1 MYRIMKSTNNGMDE
15 LELDSLEK
23 GCWID
28 IVSPSPEELHE
39 VADATGIQMDFLSAA
54 LDDEEKSRIE
64 TEDDQILTLI
74 DIPVL
79 RSNKDYDT
87 LPLGIIVSAD
97 YIVTVCLEPNA
108 VIADFSSYNYKM
120 FSTFKKTR
128 FLFQILYKS
137 ATLYLKYIR
146 IIIKRTDELEQHLR
160 KSMENSELFNMLDL
174 QKSLTYFTTSL
185 RSNYI
190 VTEKLLR
197 LRSTN
202 QSAHLIKLYEEDE
215 DLLEDVIIEYKQAIE
230 MVEMYSH
237 ILNSMMEVF
246 ASIISNNLNLVMIR
260 NDYTGHTNHHRRLMG
275 HERTRAAFRQPV
287 RISCN
292 RRHLASGCRGYRLL
306 AVETPHVLRS
316 SNEQNFS
323 GTVTC
328 RHYTCRQ
335 RQQRIHLP
343 ARRRSWQRRPALPA
357 TCRLKKQ

>member
-120 FSTFKKTR
+120 FST
-128 FLFQILYKS
+128 YKS

-160 KSMENSELFNMLDL
+160 QSMENSELFNMLDL

-197 LRSTN
+197 LRSTT

-246 ASIISNNLNLVMIR
+246 ASIISNNLNLVMK
-260 NDYTGHTNHHRRLMG
+260 
-275 HERTRAAFRQPV
+275 F
-287 RISCN
+287 
-292 RRHLASGCRGYRLL
+292 LASVTIILAIPTTIGGLWGMNVPVPLSDSPYGFLVIGGTSLLVAGVTGYWLWK
-306 AVETPHVLRS
+306 
-316 SNEQNFS
+316 
-323 GTVTC
+323 
-328 RHYTCRQ
+328 
-335 RQQRIHLP
+335 
-343 ARRRSWQRRPALPA
+343 RRMF
-357 TCRLKKQ
+357 

>member
-1 MYRIMKSTNNGMDE
+1 MYRIMKSTNNGIDE

-64 TEDDQILTLI
+64 TEDDGILTLI

-146 IIIKRTDELEQHLR
+146 IIIKRTDELE
-160 KSMENSELFNMLDL
+160 
-174 QKSLTYFTTSL
+174 
-185 RSNYI
+185 
-190 VTEKLLR
+190 
-197 LRSTN
+197 
-202 QSAHLIKLYEEDE
+202 
-215 DLLEDVIIEYKQAIE
+215 
-230 MVEMYSH
+230 
-237 ILNSMMEVF
+237 
-246 ASIISNNLNLVMIR
+246 
-260 NDYTGHTNHHRRLMG
+260 
-275 HERTRAAFRQPV
+275 
-287 RISCN
+287 
-292 RRHLASGCRGYRLL
+292 
-306 AVETPHVLRS
+306 
-316 SNEQNFS
+316 
-323 GTVTC
+323 
-328 RHYTCRQ
+328 
-335 RQQRIHLP
+335 
-343 ARRRSWQRRPALPA
+343 
-357 TCRLKKQ
+357 

>member
-64 TEDDQILTLI
+64 TED

-160 KSMENSELFNMLDL
+160 QSMENSELFNMLDL

-190 VTEKLLR
+190 VTEKLLRLRSTNQSAHLILR

-246 ASIISNNLNLVMIR
+246 ASIISNNLNLVMK
-260 NDYTGHTNHHRRLMG
+260 
-275 HERTRAAFRQPV
+275 F
-287 RISCN
+287 
-292 RRHLASGCRGYRLL
+292 LASVTIILAIPTTIGGLWGMNVPVPLSDSPYGFLVIGGTSLLVAGVTGYWLWK
-306 AVETPHVLRS
+306 
-316 SNEQNFS
+316 
-323 GTVTC
+323 
-328 RHYTCRQ
+328 
-335 RQQRIHLP
+335 
-343 ARRRSWQRRPALPA
+343 RRMF
-357 TCRLKKQ
+357 

>member
-1 MYRIMKSTNNGMDE
+1 MYRIMKSTANGIDE

-87 LPLGIIVSAD
+87 LPLGIIISAD

-108 VIADFSSYNYKM
+108 VIADFSAYNSKM

-230 MVEMYSH
+230 MVEM
-237 ILNSMMEVF
+237 
-246 ASIISNNLNLVMIR
+246 
-260 NDYTGHTNHHRRLMG
+260 
-275 HERTRAAFRQPV
+275 
-287 RISCN
+287 
-292 RRHLASGCRGYRLL
+292 LL
-306 AVETPHVLRS
+306 KWLKCT
-316 SNEQNFS
+316 
-323 GTVTC
+323 
-328 RHYTCRQ
+328 
-335 RQQRIHLP
+335 
-343 ARRRSWQRRPALPA
+343 A
-357 TCRLKKQ
+357 TF

>member
-1 MYRIMKSTNNGMDE
+1 MKKNP
-15 LELDSLEK
+15 
-23 GCWID
+23 
-28 IVSPSPEELHE
+28 VSKPN
-39 VADATGIQMDFLSAA
+39 
-54 LDDEEKSRIE
+54 
-64 TEDDQILTLI
+64 QILTLI

-246 ASIISNNLNLVMIR
+246 ASIISNNLNLVMK
-260 NDYTGHTNHHRRLMG
+260 
-275 HERTRAAFRQPV
+275 F
-287 RISCN
+287 
-292 RRHLASGCRGYRLL
+292 LASVTIILAIPTTIGGLWGMNVPVPLSDSPYGFLVIGGTSLLVAGVTGYWLWK
-306 AVETPHVLRS
+306 
-316 SNEQNFS
+316 
-323 GTVTC
+323 
-328 RHYTCRQ
+328 
-335 RQQRIHLP
+335 
-343 ARRRSWQRRPALPA
+343 RRMF
-357 TCRLKKQ
+357 